1 MLHNDQLA
9 LLVLSIVVA
18 AAAAYGAIAFQESYL
33 LTRFFAFGT
42 TSEQLFSHVAT
53 LSAWQHILAPTLGG
67 LIVGLLLRY
76 RMPEQKTAGVSDVME
91 AVALRSGARDRRSIS
106 ERPFHRCWRA
116 KSASAGHRPSR

>member
-1 MLHNDQLA
+1 MAGWSDDGDAKTRHGPSLIDRFRSLVHPVLHNDQLA

-53 LSAWQHILAPTLGG
+53 LS
-67 LIVGLLLRY
+67 V
-76 RMPEQKTAGVSDVME
+76 
-91 AVALRSGARDRRSIS
+91 
-106 ERPFHRCWRA
+106 
-116 KSASAGHRPSR
+116 